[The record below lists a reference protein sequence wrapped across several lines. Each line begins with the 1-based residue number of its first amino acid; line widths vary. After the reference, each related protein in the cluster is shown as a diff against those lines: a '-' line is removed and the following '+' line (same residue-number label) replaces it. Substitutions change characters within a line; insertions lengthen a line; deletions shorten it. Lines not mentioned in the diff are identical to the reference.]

1 MNHPPIAAPLGERTT
16 ERLDLRKFR
25 PNDLDELARVFEKRE
40 VWQFPYG
47 RSFTREETSDFL
59 DAQIREWDDCGF
71 GCWIARERVSDR
83 VIGYV
88 GISVP
93 TFLPEILPAIE
104 VGWRF
109 DPAVWGM
116 GFASE
121 GARAALAEGFETL
134 GLDEICS
141 VPQADNPA
149 SSRVC
154 DRIGMRLEREVKI
167 PANSRRGELEGL
179 LYKMTRARYEGL
191 HPPPDSCNPY
201 DIV

>member
-1 MNHPPIAAPLGERTT
+1 MNHPPIAAPLRERTT
-16 ERLDLRKFR
+16 GRLDLRKFR
-25 PNDLDELARVFEKRE
+25 PDDLDELAVVFENRE

-47 RSFTREETSDFL
+47 RGFTREETAGFL
-59 DAQIREWDDCGF
+59 DAQIEEWDECGF
-71 GCWIARERVSDR
+71 GCWIARERSSHR

-93 TFLPEILPAIE
+93 TFLPEILPAVE

-121 GARAALAEGFETL
+121 GAHAALAEGFDTL
-134 GLDEICS
+134 GLEEICS
-141 VPQADNPA
+141 IPQADNPA

-154 DRIGMRLEREVKI
+154 DRIGMRFERGVTL
-167 PANSRRGELEGL
+167 PANSRRGELTAL
-179 LYKMTRARYEGL
+179 LYKITRAQWRAKAG
-191 HPPPDSCNPY
+191 SGG
-201 DIV
+201 